1 MTFYVLGM
9 SHHSAPLAL
18 RERCYIKT
26 HQLSSALSA
35 LCQSPVVH
43 EAAILSTCNRTEI
56 YAIADSE
63 VPLIH
68 WFAQHVGVDEPTFM
82 KHSYLHKDQS
92 AMTHGMRVGA
102 GLDSMLLGEPQI
114 FGQIKKAY
122 AIADEGGY
130 IKTHLHSIFSLMFSS
145 SKKVRHETQIS
156 RCPLSLAHGLMK
168 KAQEWLKEAQ
178 SARVLL
184 IGAGEMVQIVATY
197 LSQMTSQTLLIAN
210 RDVSKAQALAEKFS
224 ARAMA
229 LGEIEKH
236 LSTCDMVVAATNSE
250 SFIIDQKIFK
260 PTDRRRFLLAD
271 LSMPRNIDPA
281 LAEHPS
287 VMLCHLDE
295 LTESANAHFAKRQE
309 AAVEAEKMIDS
320 LSRRYI
326 ASDARQQAVDLVRD
340 YREQVER
347 VSEALLSESAKTVDA
362 ATQALLQQFAHKLCQ
377 RIMHEPTTRLKEAVY
392 SQDQAALS
400 SWQLLFAQKETQEC

>member
-1 MTFYVLGM
+1 
-9 SHHSAPLAL
+9 
-18 RERCYIKT
+18 
-26 HQLSSALSA
+26 
-35 LCQSPVVH
+35 
-43 EAAILSTCNRTEI
+43 
-56 YAIADSE
+56 
-63 VPLIH
+63 
-68 WFAQHVGVDEPTFM
+68 
-82 KHSYLHKDQS
+82 
-92 AMTHGMRVGA
+92 
-102 GLDSMLLGEPQI
+102 
-114 FGQIKKAY
+114 
-122 AIADEGGY
+122 
-130 IKTHLHSIFSLMFSS
+130 
-145 SKKVRHETQIS
+145 
-156 RCPLSLAHGLMK
+156 
-168 KAQEWLKEAQ
+168 
-178 SARVLL
+178 
-184 IGAGEMVQIVATY
+184 VQIVATY